1 MPEGAPDSVK
11 VVPAHTGPLL
21 NAEAPGNAFTVTKVD
36 VEDEV
41 PQAFVPDTVT
51 VAIP

>member
-1 MPEGAPDSVK
+1 M
-11 VVPAHTGPLL
+11 VPGQTGPLFD
-21 NAEAPGNAFTVTKVD
+21 AVATGNAFTVTKVD

-41 PQAFVPDTVT
+41 PQPFVPDTVT